1 MNGRKDAASPVI
13 LPVRREITMKLVLN
27 PVLSFACLC
36 FAGAVSFFTACAQT
50 PQGPAPAADSRERKT
65 AWGEPIRLPEPY
77 HTPSV
82 GNAPRVI
89 SRPNGA
95 QVQVPAGF
103 TAEVVAEGFER
114 PRAFL
119 LGPSNEVLMSDA
131 SSNGAVF
138 AFTIQP
144 NGELSAPRKIL
155 GGLRTP
161 YGLEYRDG
169 YLYVAETTSVKRYKY
184 DSKAMSVL
192 LPGEEIIDLTSVA
205 GGHWTR
211 NLLFNRDKTKL
222 YLATGSRSN
231 VDAGEIRL
239 RASITRYDPD
249 GSGQEFIAEG
259 TRNPIGME
267 WNPITGDLWAAV
279 QERDALGDDLVP
291 DYLTSIQA
299 GGFYG
304 WPYAYI
310 GPNED
315 PRRKGERPDLV
326 AKTIVPDVPLQPHG
340 AVLGFTFYTGK
351 SFPAEYQNG
360 VFLCYHGSWNRSKRV
375 GYSLAFVPFDKNG
388 KPTGP
393 PRDFLTGFLLDPDSK
408 DVWGRPVD
416 VLQMPDGSLLMSDD
430 GGNVV
435 WQIRYLG
442 GQGG

>member
-1 MNGRKDAASPVI
+1 
-13 LPVRREITMKLVLN
+13 MKLFPRPTVSLAA
-27 PVLSFACLC
+27 LSLVGSALLMM
-36 FAGAVSFFTACAQT
+36 ACAQPT
-50 PQGPAPAADSRERKT
+50 RTAPPISNSQEAKT

-77 HTPSV
+77 HTPSA
-82 GNAPRVI
+82 GNGPRVI

-103 TAEVVAEGFER
+103 SAEVVAEGFER

-119 LGPSNEVLMSDA
+119 LGPSNEVLMTDA
-131 SSNGAVF
+131 SNNGAVYG
-138 AFTIQP
+138 FTIQP
-144 NGELSAPRKIL
+144 DGKLSAARNIL
-155 GGLRTP
+155 GDLRTP
-161 YGLEYRDG
+161 YGLEYREG
-169 YLYVAETTSVKRYKY
+169 YLYVGETTSVKRYKY
-184 DSKAMSVL
+184 DSRTMTVA
-192 LPGEEIIDLTSVA
+192 LPGEEMIDLTLVG

-211 NLLFNRDKTKL
+211 NLLFNKDKSKL

-239 RASITRYDPD
+239 RASITRYNPD
-249 GSGQEFIAEG
+249 GTGQEYIAEG

-267 WNPITGDLWAAV
+267 WNPVTGDLWAAV

-291 DYLTSIQA
+291 DYLTSIKT

-326 AKTIVPDVPLQPHG
+326 AKAVVPDIPLQPHG
-340 AVLGFTFYTGK
+340 AVLGFTFYSGK

-360 VFLCYHGSWNRSKRV
+360 VFLCYHGSWNRSQRV
-375 GYSLAFVPFDKNG
+375 GYSLAFVPFGKDG

-430 GGNVV
+430 GGKVV
-435 WQIRYLG
+435 WQIRYT
-442 GQGG
+442 GQSR

>member
-1 MNGRKDAASPVI
+1 MKYFSQPPVSLAA
-13 LPVRREITMKLVLN
+13 L
-27 PVLSFACLC
+27 CLMGSA
-36 FAGAVSFFTACAQT
+36 FWFTSCGQT
-50 PQGPAPAADSRERKT
+50 PQTAPPGGNPGEGKS

-77 HTPSV
+77 HTPSA
-82 GNAPRVI
+82 GNGPRVI
-89 SRPNGA
+89 ARPDGA
-95 QVQVPAGF
+95 RVRVPTGF
-103 TAEVVAEGFER
+103 VAEVVADGFDR

-119 LGPSNEVLMSDA
+119 LGPSNEVLMTDA
-131 SSNGAVF
+131 SNDGAVYAF
-138 AFTIQP
+138 AIEA
-144 NGELSAPRKIL
+144 NGKLSAPRKIL
-155 GGLRTP
+155 GDLRTP

-169 YLYVAETTSVKRYKY
+169 YLYVAETTRVNRYKY
-184 DSKAMSVL
+184 DSKTMTVT
-192 LPGEEIIDLTSVA
+192 LPGEEIIDLRSVA

-211 NLLFNRDKTKL
+211 NLLFNPDKSKL

-231 VDAGEIRL
+231 VDAEEIRL
-239 RASITRYDPD
+239 RASITRYNPD
-249 GSGQEFIAEG
+249 GSGQEYVAEG
-259 TRNPIGME
+259 TRNPIGLE

-291 DYLTSIQA
+291 DYLTSIKS

-326 AKTIVPDVPLQPHG
+326 LKTIVPDVPLQPHG

-375 GYSLAFVPFDKNG
+375 GYSLAFIPFGKDG

-430 GGNVV
+430 GGRIV
-435 WQIRYLG
+435 WRIRYTG
-442 GQGG
+442 TER

>member
-1 MNGRKDAASPVI
+1 MKASRNRS
-13 LPVRREITMKLVLN
+13 LPWAC
-27 PVLSFACLC
+27 ACLS
-36 FAGAVSFFTACAQT
+36 AAALLLTACATSTSQSGSAGNSA
-50 PQGPAPAADSRERKT
+50 PQEAKT
-65 AWGEPIRLPEPY
+65 AWGETIRLPEPFQ
-77 HTPSV
+77 TPSA
-82 GNAPRVI
+82 GNGPTVI
-89 SRPNGA
+89 ERPNGA
-95 QVQVPAGF
+95 RVQVPEGF
-103 TAEVVAEGFER
+103 SAEVVAMGFER

-119 LGPSNEVLMSDA
+119 LGPSNEVLMTDA
-131 SSNGAVF
+131 APKGSVYV
-138 AFTIQP
+138 FTI
-144 NGELSAPRKIL
+144 GSDGKLSKPARIL
-155 GGLRTP
+155 DGLRTP
-161 YGLEYRDG
+161 YGMEYRDG

-184 DSKAMSVL
+184 DTNARTVA
-192 LPGEEIIDLTSVA
+192 LPGEEAIDLSSVA

-211 NLLFNRDKTKL
+211 NLLFNKDKTKL

-231 VDAGEIRL
+231 VDGGEIRL
-239 RASITRYDPD
+239 RASITRYNPD

-291 DYLTSIQA
+291 DYLTHIQP

-310 GPNED
+310 GPHED

-326 AKTIVPDVPLQPHG
+326 AKTIVPDVPVQPHG
-340 AVLGFTFYTGK
+340 AVLGFTFYTGN
-351 SFPAEYQNG
+351 SFPAEYRNG
-360 VFLCYHGSWNRSKRV
+360 VFLAYHGSWNRAKRV
-375 GYSLAFVPFDKNG
+375 GYSLVFLPFGMDG

-416 VLQMPDGSLLMSDD
+416 VLQLPDGSLLMSDD

-435 WQIRYLG
+435 WRIAYNAK
-442 GQGG
+442 QGK